1 MVWQHFNR
9 SAVSCCLRSAPGSAG
24 LTGPLWLIHQQTQL
38 LQPGLPP
45 RHWGC
50 RVGCPY
56 FQGFDSS
63 SNSWWDWYLFSK
75 PCPAGHSTASI
86 GPALRTDGTSLMWN
100 GFWLFMGFVFPV
112 WRIYYKQFL
121 QKLRLMKISI
131 LCTVIWKRWWGET
144 KQNISWFLSFSPDLP
159 FCFVFFFNWKLRGD
173 ASTFCDWRWA
183 GSPSCI
189 EEVLVHLEHG
199 SGDESLG
206 TLLCMSERVLISI
219 NCFPSCFCGLYGEHT
234 AGNTKIELLG
244 LKTHLKHTL
253 LQNENAGLVS
263 SCCLET

>member
-9 SAVSCCLRSAPGSAG
+9 SAVSCCLRSAPGSAC

-50 RVGCPY
+50 RVGCPH
-56 FQGFDSS
+56 FQGFDSR

-75 PCPAGHSTASI
+75 PCPAGHSAASI
-86 GPALRTDGTSLMWN
+86 GPALRTDGTLLMWN

-159 FCFVFFFNWKLRGD
+159 FCCFF
-173 ASTFCDWRWA
+173 
-183 GSPSCI
+183 
-189 EEVLVHLEHG
+189 
-199 SGDESLG
+199 
-206 TLLCMSERVLISI
+206 
-219 NCFPSCFCGLYGEHT
+219 
-234 AGNTKIELLG
+234 
-244 LKTHLKHTL
+244 
-253 LQNENAGLVS
+253 
-263 SCCLET
+263 